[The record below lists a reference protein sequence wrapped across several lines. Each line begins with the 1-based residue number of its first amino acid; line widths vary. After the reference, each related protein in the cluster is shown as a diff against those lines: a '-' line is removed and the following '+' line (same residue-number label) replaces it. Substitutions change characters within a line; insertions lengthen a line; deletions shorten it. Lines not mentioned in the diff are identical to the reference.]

1 MTEPS
6 NKKPLID
13 YASCNTY
20 DENSRTLVILSMKK
34 FITIV
39 RRISSILNGCIEKS
53 SVLAEFTFLGNSVV
67 DAAVLCETELENK
80 DYFIKNIIL
89 SFNPLACMLIKDKVA
104 KEYSEDIASVIETT
118 ETEEEMLKETNLVDV
133 GKIVTIIIKI
143 SSLLKNNGKKNKVL
157 ETLLHISPITDAA
170 ILCETGLWCKDSIVE
185 RIITCESVRAC
196 ILIAG
201 IADLAPEYHERA
213 VRVISERGTEAEI
226 EMFES
231 VYPGEIKKSREKMN
245 QLIKNFHVPVN
256 LEDNSLYE

>member
-20 DENSRTLVILSMKK
+20 DENPRTIVILSMKEL
-34 FITIV
+34 ITIV
-39 RRISSILNGCIEKS
+39 RRISSVLNGCIEKS

-118 ETEEEMLKETNLVDV
+118 KTEEEMLKKTNLVDV
-133 GKIVTIIIKI
+133 GKIVTIIRKI
-143 SSLLKNNGKKNKVL
+143 SSLLKNNGRKNKVL
-157 ETLLHISPITDAA
+157 ETLLNISPITDAA
-170 ILCETGLWCKDSIVE
+170 ILCETELECKDSIVE
-185 RIITCESVRAC
+185 EIITSESVHAC
-196 ILIAG
+196 ILIAE

-213 VRVISERGTEAEI
+213 VRVISERGTEAER

-231 VYPGEIKKSREKMN
+231 VYPDEIKKSREKMHN
-245 QLIKNFHVPVN
+245 LIYQFHTSAD
-256 LEDNSLYE
+256 EDTHE